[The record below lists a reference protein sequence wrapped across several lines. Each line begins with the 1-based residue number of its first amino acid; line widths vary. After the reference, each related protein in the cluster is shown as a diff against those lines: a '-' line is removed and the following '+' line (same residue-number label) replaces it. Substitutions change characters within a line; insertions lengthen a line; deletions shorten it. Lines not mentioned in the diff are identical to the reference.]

1 MEQVQLLV
9 VVEMC
14 VLLYSPKGAGGGEGK
29 GVSDTGHLTCIR
41 TKRETSI
48 SN

>member
-14 VLLYSPKGAGGGEGK
+14 VLLHSPKGAGGGEEE
-29 GVSDTGHLTCIR
+29 
-41 TKRETSI
+41 REQEEGRKEEGRGRE
-48 SN
+48 